1 MSLKKSLAE
10 RVLKFSKIPNQY
22 LTNSRLSSSLQTRIH
37 QNPAQ
42 SNTIPDHPGEP
53 GIFRRLFHKPAIFSP
68 ELRQLP
74 IGEGLIDRIRGFD
87 IVKDR
92 IRWDVLSPPPVVT
105 EEVAAEEG
113 LTAEDARKLLKVA
126 QLEGLKSRLRE
137 MEKTWISYSEFV
149 RVCSEGCSDLEYGIR
164 VARNL
169 DESGTVV
176 VLGNLV
182 LLKPEQVLKAIG
194 GLIPLP
200 ATDPNDPR
208 RKELQEMEKQK
219 AIIDQKAGTLVRR
232 ELWCGLGFLI
242 LQTAGFMRL
251 TFWELTWDVMEPIC
265 FYVTSFYFVAGY
277 TFFLRTSKEPS
288 FEGFYQSRFS
298 AKQKQLM
305 KLNSFDLESYDELRK
320 ICHPLPSSVEQ
331 IQAMNSLAQAG
342 KIC

>member
-1 MSLKKSLAE
+1 MSQKKSLAE
-10 RVLKFSKIPNQY
+10 RVLKFSKSPNQY
-22 LTNSRLSSSLQTRIH
+22 LTNYRISSPLRTRIH
-37 QNPAQ
+37 QRPAQ
-42 SNTIPDHPGEP
+42 SNTIPHHPGESR
-53 GIFRRLFHKPAIFSP
+53 IFRRLFHRPASFSP
-68 ELRQLP
+68 DILKLP

-92 IRWDVLSPPPVVT
+92 IRWDGLSPPPMVM

-126 QLEGLKSRLRE
+126 QLEGLKLRLRE

-149 RVCSEGCSDLEYGIR
+149 RVCSEGCSDLEYGVR

-200 ATDPNDPR
+200 AADPNDPR

-219 AIIDQKAGTLVRR
+219 AVIDQKAGTLVRR

-305 KLNSFDLESYDELRK
+305 KLNNFDLDRYNVLRK
-320 ICHPLPSSVEQ
+320 ICCPLPSSVEK
-331 IQAMNSLAQAG
+331 IQAMTSLDQAG
-342 KIC
+342 NIC

>member
-22 LTNSRLSSSLQTRIH
+22 LTNSRISSSLQTRIH

-87 IVKDR
+87 VVKDR

-137 MEKTWISYSEFV
+137 MEKTWICYSEFV

-182 LLKPEQVLKAIG
+182 LLKPEQENETFVVTQARSKGHSVSTVTRFVSLFWCF
-194 GLIPLP
+194 LML
-200 ATDPNDPR
+200 T
-208 RKELQEMEKQK
+208 KE
-219 AIIDQKAGTLVRR
+219 
-232 ELWCGLGFLI
+232 
-242 LQTAGFMRL
+242 
-251 TFWELTWDVMEPIC
+251 
-265 FYVTSFYFVAGY
+265 
-277 TFFLRTSKEPS
+277 
-288 FEGFYQSRFS
+288 
-298 AKQKQLM
+298 
-305 KLNSFDLESYDELRK
+305 KLFN
-320 ICHPLPSSVEQ
+320 
-331 IQAMNSLAQAG
+331 
-342 KIC
+342 